1 MLNQLKDNEGARK
14 TSKIVGRGIGSGKGK
29 TCGSG
34 QKGQKART
42 GVSINGFEGGQMP
55 LYIRLPKRGFKSIN
69 RVPVETISVGEIN
82 ALIEKGSVKVADI
95 FDRAAFSSLKK
106 LPNNKKVLIKVL
118 GDGEL
123 KHKIKINLDKY
134 SQSASEKI
142 KKAGGEIIA

>member
-55 LYIRLPKRGFKSIN
+55 LYQRLPKRGFKSLN
-69 RVPVETISVGEIN
+69 RVIVETISVGEIN
-82 ALIEKGSVKVADI
+82 SLIEKGSLKASEV
-95 FDRAAFSSLKK
+95 FNREAFASLKK
-106 LPNNKKVLIKVL
+106 LPNDKKVLVKVL

-123 KHKIKINLDKY
+123 KHKIQINLDKY